1 MSKKGAGPN
10 GKSCRVRQEQIPVSY
25 RLGQNRP
32 MTTLARLLIRLRLL
46 GRKSAFLLLVFLSSW
61 VWAQGSGDVVINA
74 VDQFLRTQTK
84 GLPGRVQFSIN
95 PLDSRTQLAP
105 CPAVEA
111 FLPPGSRLWGKVTVG
126 VRCLGDAGW
135 IIYVPA
141 QVSVQANYII
151 SARPLSPGHPLSLND
166 VSTQSGDLASL
177 PAGVVTDAQQAIGK
191 TVRNAIGAGQ
201 PLRAE
206 MLMAPLVIQQG
217 QTVKILS
224 RGPGFSASSEGRA
237 MNNAAD
243 GQIAQA
249 RTANGQSV
257 SGIARP
263 GGIIEIG
270 Y

>member
-1 MSKKGAGPN
+1 
-10 GKSCRVRQEQIPVSY
+10 
-25 RLGQNRP
+25 
-32 MTTLARLLIRLRLL
+32 MTTCPRLQACLRHL
-46 GRKSAFLLLVFLSSW
+46 RRQSLLLLLACLSSW
-61 VWAQGSGDVVINA
+61 AWGQGSGEVVINA
-74 VDQFLRTQTK
+74 VDQYLRTQTK
-84 GLPGRVQFSIN
+84 GLPGRVQYNIS
-95 PLDSRTQLAP
+95 PLDNRTQLAP

-111 FLPPGSRLWGKVTVG
+111 FLPPGARLWGKVTVG
-126 VRCLGDAGW
+126 VRCLGEAGW
-135 IIYVPA
+135 TIYVPA
-141 QVSVQANYII
+141 QVSVHANYLIT
-151 SARPLSPGHPLSLND
+151 ARPLSPGQPLTLND
-166 VSTQSGDLASL
+166 VATQSGDLAGL
-177 PAGVVTDAQQAIGK
+177 PAGVVTDATQAVGK

-224 RGPGFSASSEGRA
+224 RGPGFSVSSEGRA
-237 MNNAAD
+237 MNNAAE